1 MSNTSI
7 KSSYTGLLFRADPI
21 IRPFN
26 LAPVLQDLERL
37 CKQIL
42 ARVGDVQQ
50 FILYPHR
57 VFKQRAWHIKVIG
70 EKGITY
76 LLLNIGGYYQFVSE
90 MNATRLSLSVA
101 DDIDAFWFAYALSER
116 LAVPPTIPTGLFGGY
131 TQ

>member
-1 MSNTSI
+1 MSQPKTSRV
-7 KSSYTGLLFRADPI
+7 GLLFQADPI

-26 LAPVLQDLERL
+26 LDPVLQDLERL

-42 ARVGDVQQ
+42 ARVGNVQQ

-90 MNATRLSLSVA
+90 MNATRLSLSIA
-101 DDIDAFWFAYALSER
+101 DDIDAFWFAYALSEK
-116 LAVPPTIPTGLFGGY
+116 LGISPTIPTGLFGGEA
-131 TQ
+131 Q

>member
-1 MSNTSI
+1 MSQSKTSRV
-7 KSSYTGLLFRADPI
+7 GFLFQADPI

-26 LAPVLQDLERL
+26 LAPVLQDVVLL
-37 CKQIL
+37 CEQIL
-42 ARVGDVQQ
+42 VRVGDVRQ

-90 MNATRLSLSVA
+90 MNSTRLSLSVS
-101 DDIDAFWFAYALSER
+101 DDIDAFWFAYALSEKIGIS
-116 LAVPPTIPTGLFGGY
+116 PTIPTELFGGE
-131 TQ
+131 T

>member
-1 MSNTSI
+1 MSQSKTSRV
-7 KSSYTGLLFRADPI
+7 GFLFQADPI

-26 LAPVLQDLERL
+26 LAPVLQDVVLL
-37 CKQIL
+37 CEQIL
-42 ARVGDVQQ
+42 VRVGDVRQ

-90 MNATRLSLSVA
+90 MNSTRLSLSVS
-101 DDIDAFWFAYALSER
+101 DDIDAFWFAYALSEKIGIS
-116 LAVPPTIPTGLFGGY
+116 PTIPTGLFGGE
-131 TQ
+131 T